1 MKLASVNK
9 QLLFVIRTYYSGIDN
24 GRPLRQP
31 QFGTN
36 QIRVVELVPGRW
48 NDAINCNMRTVS
60 LDEQPSYE
68 ALSYVWG
75 DPKDTVPIIV
85 NGTSFPATRNL
96 VAALLRVRSSVTPRT
111 IWVDAMCINQKSLD
125 ERTQQ
130 ILIMGR
136 IYEVASSV
144 LVFLGES
151 GILDLVPL
159 EEQATWD
166 DPPRSEWH
174 FKGCFLMQADMTPS
188 RAGVSEARYHLWLQ

>member
-1 MKLASVNK
+1 MGDLYDSLN
-9 QLLFVIRTYYSGIDN
+9 SE
-24 GRPLRQP
+24 
-31 QFGTN
+31 TN

-96 VAALLRVRSSVTPRT
+96 VAALLRVWSSVTPRT

-166 DPPRSEWH
+166 DPPRSKWH
-174 FKGCFLMQADMTPS
+174 FKGCFLMQADMPPS

>member
-1 MKLASVNK
+1 
-9 QLLFVIRTYYSGIDN
+9 
-24 GRPLRQP
+24 
-31 QFGTN
+31 
-36 QIRVVELVPGRW
+36 
-48 NDAINCNMRTVS
+48 
-60 LDEQPSYE
+60 
-68 ALSYVWG
+68 
-75 DPKDTVPIIV
+75 
-85 NGTSFPATRNL
+85 
-96 VAALLRVRSSVTPRT
+96 
-111 IWVDAMCINQKSLD
+111 MCINQKSLD

-166 DPPRSEWH
+166 DPPRSKWH
-174 FKGCFLMQADMTPS
+174 FKGCFLMQADMPPS

>member
-174 FKGCFLMQADMTPS
+174 FKGCFLMQADMPPS